1 MQLWARKRKVEGRGQ
16 PYEFIFEFN
25 DINYS
30 YTAID
35 TLDKNIYQECMV
47 IGNDNQCIVYVELE
61 KPYVKKRGVIKSEV
75 NLSNGIRR

>member
-1 MQLWARKRKVEGRGQ
+1 MQLWARKRPIEGRGQ

-25 DINYS
+25 DPKYS

-47 IGNDNQCIVYVELE
+47 VGNENQCVMYVEFG
-61 KPYVKKRGVIKSEV
+61 KPLVKKRGVIKSDKQME
-75 NLSNGIRR
+75 I

>member
-1 MQLWARKRKVEGRGQ
+1 MFELWARKRPIEGRGQ
-16 PYEFIFEFN
+16 SYEFIFEFN

-47 IGNDNQCIVYVELE
+47 IGNDNQCIMYVELE
-61 KPYVKKRGVIKSEV
+61 KPYVKKKK
-75 NLSNGIRR
+75 